1 MRTFIVAAFLLV
13 SSVLTANEPIVTL
26 PFQIHLGH
34 IYIKGQI
41 NDGRPINIVFDTGA
55 AANLASEDVADEI
68 GLTTAGTQMVL
79 GASGPVEIKSST
91 DNLLKLAGSLNLKNQ
106 SFLVMNLDHLGDV
119 DYPLDAVIG
128 ANILNNYT
136 VEMDFEKGVINLF
149 PRANFPAPE
158 GYVAHNISLVPFN
171 IPIIEGSLF
180 VSDDDR
186 VTGPYLVDTGAA
198 LALRIN
204 TPTVNAH
211 ELVDKVTP
219 SYERQGK
226 ALGNASTDRI
236 GRLKSFNVLGESFE
250 GVPIRMANVTT
261 GVSSMSNVNGIL
273 GLEILKRFNT
283 IYDYNKQVMYVK
295 RNSLFDAPYRESKS
309 GLKVKKHAGYLKVEN
324 VVPSSAGE
332 KAGIKPDDHILSVDG
347 KVNLTHDEFSNY
359 CHDAKGPISL
369 KILRNDKEISLSL
382 TPFSMI

>member
-34 IYIKGQI
+34 IYITGQI

-55 AANLASEDVADEI
+55 AANLASEDVADQI
-68 GLTTAGTQMVL
+68 GLKTSGTQMVL

-91 DNLLKLAGSLNLKNQ
+91 NNLLKLAGSLKLENQ

-158 GYVAHNISLVPFN
+158 GYVSHNISLVPFN
-171 IPIIEGSLF
+171 IPIIEGSLI
-180 VSDDDR
+180 VSGNER
-186 VTGPYLVDTGAA
+186 ISGPYLVDTGAA

-204 TPTVNAH
+204 TPTVNEH
-211 ELVDKVTP
+211 ELVEKVSP
-219 SYERQGK
+219 NYEHLGK
-226 ALGNASTDRI
+226 ALGNASTDHI
-236 GRLKSFNVLGESFE
+236 GRLKSFTVLGESFE
-250 GVPIRMANVTT
+250 GVPIRMANVTS
-261 GVSSMSNVNGIL
+261 GVSSMTNVNGIL

-309 GLKVKKHAGYLKVEN
+309 GLKVKKHAGYLEVEKVIA
-324 VVPSSAGE
+324 SSAGE
-332 KAGIKPDDHILSVDG
+332 KAGIKPNDHILSVDG
-347 KVNLTHDEFSNY
+347 KENLTYDQFSNY
-359 CHDAKGPISL
+359 CFETKGPISL
-369 KILRNDKEISLSL
+369 KILRNGKELTISL